1 MNMNMNKST
10 EPDRHSRRF
19 RAVVIPSA
27 AALMAAGLLAGC
39 AVPVHQQRL
48 VSRPSMQFSDT
59 AASGYHSKVLSQI
72 ETGAAATGGAQA
84 AGCTSCR

>member
-1 MNMNMNKST
+1 MPVMRTANL
-10 EPDRHSRRF
+10 PFILRHHPC
-19 RAVVIPSA
+19 AVRIGFAMLA
-27 AALMAAGLLAGC
+27 ASLAGC

-59 AASGYHSKVLSQI
+59 AVSGYQSKVLGQI
-72 ETGAAATGGAQA
+72 ETGAAASGGAQA